1 MTDQTEHRHEHDGEH
16 SGMRIGTKAPGEAP
30 GPRGDHMGPLR
41 DALIQLNSA
50 TKQLA
55 HAGTPEQAAE
65 TLEILTEA
73 RKRIYNMLAR

>member
-1 MTDQTEHRHEHDGEH
+1 
-16 SGMRIGTKAPGEAP
+16 
-30 GPRGDHMGPLR
+30 MGPLR